1 MLRRHSKRTED
12 KSRGSKTSLRLQ
24 TKWQGQTSEAKAR
37 HKLRVCQGK
46 YSLALPLAPFH
57 DRYLGLIK
65 YQKSRVLLYGAP
77 TACMMMPLVRHSSLE
92 LFIRSGDVHCNPGP
106 ETSSYNTLFGEPCS
120 VSLLWLLFC
129 IHRPLQS
136 RWAIKAPSWG
146 KNP

>member
-57 DRYLGLIK
+57 NRYLGLIK
-65 YQKSRVLLYGAP
+65 YQKSSVLLYGAP